1 LILRKISEFDATRCE
16 ILWIKCTKFDFRWGS
31 GPDPAGELTALPR
44 AGLSERGAL
53 ARFGCQGD
61 AEREPIRGSGGRAP
75 AGSRGRAPGQG
86 FRGQNPLKLKGF

>member
-1 LILRKISEFDATRCE
+1 MAHVSFS
-16 ILWIKCTKFDFRWGS
+16 FFVG
-31 GPDPAGELTALPR
+31 R

-53 ARFGCQGD
+53 ARFGCHGD